1 MDIIIS
7 MFIALSAGCITYS
20 IWFACKRLRAYE
32 DRQIEKH
39 FDKIKRSAEEMDK
52 ITEGI
57 HRYLQGYVDIMCD
70 TCGRIEIVTREE
82 AEEADDGYGV
92 VSEQGCPSYMG
103 CNGNMVIYTGRKNA

>member
-39 FDKIKRSAEEMDK
+39 LDKIKRSAKEMDK

-57 HRYLQGYVDIMCD
+57 HRYLQDYVDIMCD

-92 VSEQGCPSYMG
+92 VSEQGCTSSMG

>member
-1 MDIIIS
+1 MDIIASIL
-7 MFIALSAGCITYS
+7 IALSAGCITYS

-39 FDKIKRSAEEMDK
+39 FDKIKRSAKEMDK

-57 HRYLQGYVDIMCD
+57 HRYLQDYVDIMCD

>member
-39 FDKIKRSAEEMDK
+39 FDKIKRSAKEMDK

>member
-39 FDKIKRSAEEMDK
+39 FDKIKRSAKEMDK

-57 HRYLQGYVDIMCD
+57 HRYLQDYVDIMCD

-103 CNGNMVIYTGRKNA
+103 CNGNMIIYTGRKNA

>member
-39 FDKIKRSAEEMDK
+39 FDKIKRSAKEMDK

-57 HRYLQGYVDIMCD
+57 LRYLQGYVDIMCD

>member
-39 FDKIKRSAEEMDK
+39 FDKIKRSAKEMDK

-57 HRYLQGYVDIMCD
+57 RRYLQDYVDIMCD

>member
-57 HRYLQGYVDIMCD
+57 HRYLQDYVDIMCD

-103 CNGNMVIYTGRKNA
+103 CNGDMIIYTGRKYE

>member
-57 HRYLQGYVDIMCD
+57 HRYLQDYVDIMCD

-92 VSEQGCPSYMG
+92 VSEQGCPS
-103 CNGNMVIYTGRKNA
+103 

>member
-1 MDIIIS
+1 MN
-7 MFIALSAGCITYS
+7 
-20 IWFACKRLRAYE
+20 
-32 DRQIEKH
+32 
-39 FDKIKRSAEEMDK
+39 K

-57 HRYLQGYVDIMCD
+57 HKYLQDYVDIMCD

-92 VSEQGCPSYMG
+92 VSEEGCPSYMG

>member
-39 FDKIKRSAEEMDK
+39 FDKIKRSAKEMDK

-57 HRYLQGYVDIMCD
+57 HRYLQDYVDIMCD

>member
-57 HRYLQGYVDIMCD
+57 HRYLQDYVDIMCD